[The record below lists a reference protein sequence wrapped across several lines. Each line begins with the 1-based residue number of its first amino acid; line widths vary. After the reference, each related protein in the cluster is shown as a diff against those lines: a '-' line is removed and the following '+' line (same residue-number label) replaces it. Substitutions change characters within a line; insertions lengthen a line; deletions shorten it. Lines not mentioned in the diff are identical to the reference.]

1 MARILVLAGVFMGN
15 TPGRNRLVEAG
26 FDVADYQRPGPL
38 PEDELIAALQGFEGV
53 VAGNDPMNDRVMRAA
68 PSLRAIARHGVGLDS
83 VDLEAAARLGIIV
96 TNTPGII
103 IDSVADMAF
112 ALILAV
118 ARRVCEADRTIRAGR
133 WIDHQGVLVWG
144 KTLGIVGVGAI
155 GMAMARRALG
165 FNMTVLAFDPFPR
178 PDAEE
183 LGVRY
188 VGLDELLREA
198 DFVSIHAPLNEETR
212 GMLGERELG
221 LMRPSAYLINTAR
234 GGLVDQKALYE
245 ALREGRIAGAGLDV
259 LAEEPPSPD
268 DPLLELAN
276 CVFTPHSGH
285 NAREIVERVGLQVA
299 GNLIETFAF
308 LGGACPDP
316 KPCEGEG
323 KGAVPPRFCANPRVL
338 ERYHGAK

>member
-234 GGLVDQKALYE
+234 GGIVDTDALTA
-245 ALREGRIAGAGLDV
+245 ALCEGRLAGAGLDV
-259 LAEEPPSPD
+259 TDPEPLPKGHALYTMDNVIVTSHSLCRTDQMVAHQGRLDMEGMIAVSQGLAPPHVVNQDVLQRPG
-268 DPLLELAN
+268 LLA
-276 CVFTPHSGH
+276 
-285 NAREIVERVGLQVA
+285 
-299 GNLIETFAF
+299 
-308 LGGACPDP
+308 
-316 KPCEGEG
+316 K
-323 KGAVPPRFCANPRVL
+323 L
-338 ERYHGAK
+338 ERLKALCAGGPRQD